1 MFFVFTKSLWFKI
14 SDYRIL
20 HTLHTHM
27 QSEMCQLILQNVT
40 FHLFSLLISGGCEA
54 GWPTSCSS
62 TPGILTQPHFT
73 ASIILSPVTNLSKVD
88 SIPKLLPFL
97 SLFLRL
103 HLSYIYI
110 KTHYFL
116 QSSFSVHL
124 LTLSLCPFRSP
135 AHFLSF
141 SRIFF
146 LTLTA
151 TRPHLEIHQRRKAGG
166 MKSAAVIYE
175 LLWSRRSP
183 VCIGDGGHVCVN

>member
-1 MFFVFTKSLWFKI
+1 
-14 SDYRIL
+14 
-20 HTLHTHM
+20 
-27 QSEMCQLILQNVT
+27 MCQLILQNVK

-97 SLFLRL
+97 LLFLQL
-103 HLSYIYI
+103 HLSHIDI

-116 QSSFSVHL
+116 QFSFSVHL
-124 LTLSLCPFRSP
+124 LTLFLRPFLSLT
-135 AHFLSF
+135 HFLSLAF
-141 SRIFF
+141 SLSLSHIF

-166 MKSAAVIYE
+166 MKSVAVIYE

>member
-1 MFFVFTKSLWFKI
+1 
-14 SDYRIL
+14 
-20 HTLHTHM
+20 
-27 QSEMCQLILQNVT
+27 MCQLILQNVT

-97 SLFLRL
+97 FLQV
-103 HLSYIYI
+103 HLSHIDI

-116 QSSFSVHL
+116 QFSFSVHL
-124 LTLSLCPFRSP
+124 LILFLRPFLSLT
-135 AHFLSF
+135 HFLSF
-141 SRIFF
+141 VLSLSHIF

-166 MKSAAVIYE
+166 MKSVAVIYE
-175 LLWSRRSP
+175 LLWSRRSL